1 MVRKEFVQND
11 RPEITLEVLEHENG
25 LVELCVTSHGNPMS
39 IMLDSDDVDILVDE
53 LLSARGPKT
62 KVLYSEEEIA
72 IPKFKGIDEEKV
84 KEAQYYSQ
92 QKRLLEESMKEYIA
106 TIKPTQHI
114 EKELKTIEL
123 DALNREVEVTK
134 TKLKENVKRK

>member
-1 MVRKEFVQND
+1 MIQIQKDKDKILLSITTQLDREDVKEIVEDLNKWL
-11 RPEITLEVLEHENG
+11 EETLE
-25 LVELCVTSHGNPMS
+25 
-39 IMLDSDDVDILVDE
+39 
-53 LLSARGPKT
+53 
-62 KVLYSEEEIA
+62 

-84 KEAQYYSQ
+84 KEARYYAQ

-114 EKELKTIEL
+114 EKELQTIEL
-123 DALNREVEVTK
+123 DALNREVEITK

>member
-1 MVRKEFVQND
+1 MIQIQKDKDKILLSITTQLDREDVKEIVEDLNKWL
-11 RPEITLEVLEHENG
+11 EETLE
-25 LVELCVTSHGNPMS
+25 
-39 IMLDSDDVDILVDE
+39 
-53 LLSARGPKT
+53 
-62 KVLYSEEEIA
+62 

-84 KEAQYYSQ
+84 KEARYYAQ

-114 EKELKTIEL
+114 QKELQTIEL
-123 DALNREVEVTK
+123 DALNREVEITK

>member
-1 MVRKEFVQND
+1 ME
-11 RPEITLEVLEHENG
+11 ENN
-25 LVELCVTSHGNPMS
+25 LPN
-39 IMLDSDDVDILVDE
+39 
-53 LLSARGPKT
+53 
-62 KVLYSEEEIA
+62 
-72 IPKFKGIDEEKV
+72 FKGIDKEAV
-84 KEAQYYSQ
+84 KEAWEYSQ

-106 TIKPTQHI
+106 SIKPTQHI